1 MDYIILP
8 VKILKESKKR
18 LSNILEA
25 DERNE
30 LAFTMFLDVVET
42 IVKMKNK
49 VKLIIITQ
57 DKRVNEVA
65 VSLGIQ
71 VLSEKEAKGQSEAVN
86 LGTDK
91 CIEMNIRSVLTL
103 PADIPLL
110 KTDDLEEIFVNS
122 QNVDVVIV
130 PSRDRNGTNA
140 LFRRPP
146 NVMKV
151 EFGDDSYRKHIK
163 TVKSLKIKHV
173 VLDIERL
180 ALDIDNVHD
189 LEELLNQN
197 ECNTHTNDFLRK
209 IKIHDRIRKQV

>member
-110 KTDDLEEIFVNS
+110 KTDDLEEIFYRS
-122 QNVDVVIV
+122 
-130 PSRDRNGTNA
+130 
-140 LFRRPP
+140 
-146 NVMKV
+146 
-151 EFGDDSYRKHIK
+151 FGFFSYPF
-163 TVKSLKIKHV
+163 LK
-173 VLDIERL
+173 
-180 ALDIDNVHD
+180 
-189 LEELLNQN
+189 
-197 ECNTHTNDFLRK
+197 
-209 IKIHDRIRKQV
+209 